1 MAKLCRISSKI
12 HEIIIFD
19 EQIFNF
25 QDLFNFFS
33 YFDFF
38 SEVKLYIYV
47 DLWMNTFSLTK
58 SLKNII
64 LKPINF
70 KYFCLIKQNNLD
82 FQINPLF
89 QMNVEMEIF

>member
-1 MAKLCRISSKI
+1 
-12 HEIIIFD
+12 
-19 EQIFNF
+19 
-25 QDLFNFFS
+25 
-33 YFDFF
+33 
-38 SEVKLYIYV
+38 
-47 DLWMNTFSLTK
+47 MNTFSLTK

-89 QMNVEMEIF
+89 QMNVEMENFKIC